1 MSWNKMI
8 QTRNEFW
15 DFFFEIFVAKR
26 KQFYEFFASLQF
38 IHFELICFSVRC
50 GDCLFKSWPH
60 YKPLDLAYTFVNLG
74 IDSSMV
80 YVYDTLQVFLANF
93 TALDSKLFDLE
104 FVFFC
109 CSQPFLARYSNR
121 SCILRHGYITIYIAR
136 ILVGPCSYT
145 HGCNFIRCH
154 NPSVSFCILYSFPR
168 DIALNNHFKIFQYSQ
183 YSLQNAHRSGKRDR
197 NP

>member
-1 MSWNKMI
+1 
-8 QTRNEFW
+8 
-15 DFFFEIFVAKR
+15 
-26 KQFYEFFASLQF
+26 
-38 IHFELICFSVRC
+38 
-50 GDCLFKSWPH
+50 
-60 YKPLDLAYTFVNLG
+60 
-74 IDSSMV
+74 MV

-154 NPSVSFCILYSFPR
+154 NPSVSFCMLYSFPR
-168 DIALNNHFKIFQYSQ
+168 EIALNIHFIKKYFLKHFSTHNTVFKTLTEAVREIEIRKHDP
-183 YSLQNAHRSGKRDR
+183 SLVLKESRSS
-197 NP
+197 